1 MNPRLIALPRVVSL
15 SRMTIKIGVLIKFVP
30 DTNSRIQLKGDAVDE
45 AELKYVINPYDEFA
59 IEEAIKTKELWA
71 KANIASE
78 IVGVCLGPTAAG
90 KALRDAFAVGV
101 DRGIHI
107 VDNAKAATDARS
119 ISQALAEASKAE
131 GFHLIFAGKQAV
143 DSDSHAVAV
152 MVAERLKLPHIAVV
166 AKCEFEGSDSVKV
179 ERDVEGGMKDV
190 YKIKLPALITANK
203 GLNKM
208 RLASLP
214 GIRAAAKKEIK
225 EVPLSAVKVGTKLTA
240 WSLPAERGKVKMI
253 EGEPP
258 QQAAELVKLLREEAK
273 VI

>member
-1 MNPRLIALPRVVSL
+1 MQ
-15 SRMTIKIGVLIKFVP
+15 KIGVFIKYVP
-30 DTNSRIQLKGDAVDE
+30 DTNSRIQLKGEAVDE
-45 AELKYVINPYDEFA
+45 ADLKYVINPYDEFA

-71 KANIASE
+71 KSNIQAE
-78 IVGVCLGPTAAG
+78 IVGVCLGPTAAA

-107 VDNAKAATDARS
+107 VDNSKAATDSRS
-119 ISQALAEASKAE
+119 ISQALAEVSKGE
-131 GFHLIFAGKQAV
+131 NFNLIFAGKQAV

-152 MVAERLKLPHIAVV
+152 MVAERLRMPHLSVV
-166 AKCEFEGSDSVKV
+166 SKCEFSGSESVKV
-179 ERDVEGGMKDV
+179 ERDVEGGMKDT
-190 YKIKLPALITANK
+190 YTIKLPCLLTANK

-225 EVPLSAVKVGTKLTA
+225 EVPIGAVKVGVKFSKWA
-240 WSLPAERGKVKMI
+240 LPPERGAVKMI
-253 EGEPP
+253 SGEPP
-258 QQAAELVKLLREEAK
+258 QQAAELIKLLHEEAK

>member
-1 MNPRLIALPRVVSL
+1 
-15 SRMTIKIGVLIKFVP
+15 MTIKIGVLIKFVP
-30 DTNSRIQLKGDAVDE
+30 DTNSRIQLKGDSVDE
-45 AELKYVINPYDEFA
+45 SELKYVINPYDEFA

-71 KANIASE
+71 KSNIAAE
-78 IVGVCLGPTAAG
+78 IVGVCLGPTAAA

-101 DRGIHI
+101 DRGLHI

-119 ISQALAEASKAE
+119 ISQALAEVCKGE

-152 MVAERLKLPHIAVV
+152 MVAERLKMPHISVV
-166 AKCEFEGSDSVKV
+166 SKCEFEGSTSVKV

-214 GIRAAAKKEIK
+214 GIRAAAKKELK
-225 EVPLSAVKVGTKLTA
+225 EIPLPATKIGTKLSS
-240 WSLPAERGKVKMI
+240 WGLPPERGQVKMI
-253 EGEPP
+253 EGEPA
-258 QQAAELVKLLREEAK
+258 QQAAELVRLLHEEAK

>member
-1 MNPRLIALPRVVSL
+1 MSL
-15 SRMTIKIGVLIKFVP
+15 KIGVLVKFVP
-30 DTNSRIQLKGDAVDE
+30 DTNSKIQLKGDAIDE
-45 AELKYVINPYDEFA
+45 GEIKYVINPYDEFA

-71 KANIASE
+71 KSGAAAE
-78 IVGVCLGPTAAG
+78 IVGVCLGPTAAS

-119 ISQALAEASKAE
+119 ISQALAEACKSE
-131 GFHLIFAGKQAV
+131 NFHLIFAGKQAV

-152 MVAERLKLPHIAVV
+152 MVAERLKMPHVAVV
-166 AKCEFEGSDSVKV
+166 AKCEFEGTASVKV

-190 YKIKLPALITANK
+190 YTVKLPALLTANK

-214 GIRAAAKKEIK
+214 GIRAAAKKELK
-225 EVPLSAVKVGTKLTA
+225 EVPLSAVKVGVKYSN
-240 WSLPAERGKVKMI
+240 WGLPPERGQVKMVT
-253 EGEPP
+253 GEPA
-258 QQAAELVKLLREEAK
+258 QQAAELVRLLHSEAK